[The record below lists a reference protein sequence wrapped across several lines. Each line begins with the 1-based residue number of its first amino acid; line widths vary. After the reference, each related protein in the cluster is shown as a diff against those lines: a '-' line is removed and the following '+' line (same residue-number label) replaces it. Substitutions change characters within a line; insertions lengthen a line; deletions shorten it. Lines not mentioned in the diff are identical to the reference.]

1 MLTIDDIKG
10 MDKEMLTPAEAS
22 EVIGCNPHWIR
33 LAAREKPELLGFP
46 VIVIGNRTRI
56 PRRAFVRFCE
66 G

>member
-1 MLTIDDIKG
+1 